1 MLMRLL
7 ILFGLSLCVTAPARA
22 YDVCNET
29 SYVVHVATGWPV
41 EGGVAIQGWMR
52 MRPGAC
58 REVAT
63 EVSLAD
69 DQPLYFY
76 AKTSDAYLGGVR
88 EWRGTNAL
96 CVDEADFEVVA
107 NTRCDSLGLDT
118 RDFIVR
124 EGAAR
129 DRTVLVGPDN
139 FNTHAEIAGIQRL
152 LQSAGYPIT
161 AVDGY
166 DGRGTDRAITRFLSD
181 AELSARPANAA
192 LIDALESRA
201 MTRNAQSG
209 LTVCNHSD
217 GDIAA
222 AIGYR
227 ASELWQSRGWWR
239 LHPGECARLLAARLE
254 TASSYFYAERLTAT
268 ARRPINGGQDAFC
281 IAPARFLAEER
292 TGCAE
297 RGYTTAN
304 FRRIPDPVDGGV
316 RVTVEESDFAGPRRD
331 R

>member
-1 MLMRLL
+1 MFLRVL
-7 ILFGLSLCVTAPARA
+7 ILLGLALFANAPARA
-22 YDVCNET
+22 YDLCNQT
-29 SYVVHVATGWPV
+29 SYIVHVATGWPV

-52 MRPGAC
+52 MRPGEC
-58 REVAT
+58 QEVAQGI
-63 EVSLAD
+63 ELAD

-88 EWRGTNAL
+88 EWRGSTTL

-107 NTRCDSLGLDT
+107 STRCASLGLAS
-118 RDFIVR
+118 RDFITR
-124 EGAAR
+124 EGDQR
-129 DRTVLVGPDN
+129 VRTVLVGPDN
-139 FNTHAEIAGIQRL
+139 YNQHAEVAGIQRL
-152 LQSAGYPIT
+152 LQSSGYPIT

-166 DGRGTDRAITRFLSD
+166 DGRGTDRAVARFLTD
-181 AELSARPANAA
+181 AELDTRPANAA
-192 LIDALESRA
+192 LIDGLEARALA
-201 MTRNAQSG
+201 RNAQSG
-209 LTVCNHSD
+209 LTVCNQSD

-227 ASELWQSRGWWR
+227 SGEIWQSRGWWR
-239 LHPGECARLLAARLE
+239 LHAGECARLLAARLE
-254 TASSYFYAERLTAT
+254 TASSYFYAERINSGT
-268 ARRPINGGQDAFC
+268 RPALNGGQDAFC

-297 RGYTTAN
+297 RGYATAN

-316 RVTVEESDFAGPRRD
+316 RVTIEESDFAGPRRD

>member
-1 MLMRLL
+1 MFMRVL
-7 ILFGLSLCVTAPARA
+7 ILLGLTLFANAPARA
-22 YDVCNET
+22 YDLCNQT
-29 SYVVHVATGWPV
+29 SYIVHVATGWPV

-52 MRPGAC
+52 MRPGEC
-58 REVAT
+58 QEVAQGI
-63 EVSLAD
+63 ELAD

-88 EWRGTNAL
+88 EWRGSTPL
-96 CVDEADFEVVA
+96 CIDEADFEVVA
-107 NTRCDSLGLDT
+107 NTRCASLGLAS
-118 RDFIVR
+118 REFITR
-124 EGAAR
+124 EGDQR

-139 FNTHAEIAGIQRL
+139 YNQHAEVAGIQRL
-152 LQSAGYPIT
+152 LQSSGYPIT

-166 DGRGTDRAITRFLSD
+166 DGRGTDRAVTRFMAD

-201 MTRNAQSG
+201 LTRNAQSG
-209 LTVCNHSD
+209 LTLCNQSD

-227 ASELWQSRGWWR
+227 AGEVWQSRGWWR
-239 LHPGECARLLAARLE
+239 LHAGECARLLAARLE
-254 TASSYFYAERLTAT
+254 TASSYFYAERINAGTRLAL
-268 ARRPINGGQDAFC
+268 NGGQDGFC

-297 RGYTTAN
+297 RGYATAN

-316 RVTVEESDFAGPRRD
+316 RVTIEESDFAGPRRD

>member
-7 ILFGLSLCVTAPARA
+7 ILLGLSFCVTAPARA
-22 YDVCNET
+22 YDICNET
-29 SYVVHVATGWPV
+29 SYIVHVATGWPV
-41 EGGVAIQGWMR
+41 SGGVAIQGWMR
-52 MRPGAC
+52 LRPGAC
-58 REVAT
+58 EAVASEV
-63 EVSLAD
+63 ELAD

-88 EWRGTNAL
+88 EWRGNTAL

-107 NTRCDSLGLDT
+107 NTRCTSLGLAS

-129 DRTVLVGPDN
+129 DRTVLVGPDS
-139 FNTHAEIAGIQRL
+139 FGTRAEIAGIQRL

-166 DGRGTDRAITRFLSD
+166 DGRGTDRAITRFMGD
-181 AELSARPANAA
+181 AELASRPANTA

-209 LTVCNHSD
+209 LTVCNQSD

-227 ASELWQSRGWWR
+227 TGEIWQSRGWWR
-239 LHPGECARLLAARLE
+239 LHAGECARLLAARLE
-254 TASSYFYAERLTAT
+254 TVNNFFYAERLTPT

-292 TGCAE
+292 TSCAE
-297 RGYTTAN
+297 RGYATAN
-304 FRRIPDPVDGGV
+304 FRRIPEPVDGGV
-316 RVTVEESDFAGPRRD
+316 RVTIEESDFEGPRRD